1 MRLFSGKIA
10 SLSEEITK
18 ALVDA
23 HDIECESKKE
33 VAKDIEAVFT
43 NYLQIER
50 EVTDKAQ
57 EVVRSRGLPFNEVG
71 RIKKVMAEQKGI
83 KLDEDLLDFL
93 LDQLVEI
100 LMHSGNVDEVFVED
114 HVLRKTMRP
123 LLRKHGAIEDELETE
138 VRGKM
143 KHVQEGSRTWE
154 VEYKRIMADVQR
166 RKGLS

>member
-10 SLSEEITK
+10 PLSEEITK

-23 HDIECESKKE
+23 KDIECESKKE

-50 EVTDKAQ
+50 EVTEKAQ
-57 EVVRSRGLPFNEVG
+57 EVVRSRGLPYSEMA

-114 HVLRKTMRP
+114 HDLRRRMRP
-123 LLRKHGAIEDELETE
+123 LLKKHGALEDEVETE
-138 VRGKM
+138 VRSKM

-166 RKGLS
+166 RKGLT